1 MSATTRSSERTVDVA
16 TQSLARPAA
25 VMAVGTALSRITGL
39 GRVVALAFALGV
51 TESRLADAYNI
62 ANTLPV
68 TLYELVLGGIL
79 TSIFVPVL
87 VQELRTKDHDEAW
100 RSVSA
105 LVSVSL
111 AALVVMTVLIAV
123 LAPLII
129 DVFSNRVSGEAGE
142 QQHALATFFLR
153 VFAPQIT
160 LFGLAAIAAA
170 LVNAHG
176 RFGPPMFTPIVNNLI
191 LIATF
196 LVFAAM
202 ASGTPTAGS
211 VDQNTAQ
218 KLVLGVGATG
228 GVLAMAALN
237 WWFASRLG
245 GRITLLL
252 DWRHPAV
259 RRVARLS
266 LWTLLFVGF
275 NALGTAI
282 SFYLANGKQG
292 GPTAYT
298 LGFAFF
304 QLPIGIAAVSIMT
317 ALIPKLSAHFVD
329 GNDEQFRVR
338 LAGGLRAIVML
349 LGPATAAYLVL
360 AGPLMQVLLEHG
372 VAKSASAELVASVLR
387 YFAIGLIPF
396 SAFLLLS
403 RAFYA
408 RQDNR
413 TTALWNILAV
423 SVTVAL
429 DFALFPVID
438 VRGLALAHSLG
449 FVVGSVVL
457 AYLLTQR
464 VGSLQARKTVT
475 EFVKVAA
482 ASIVAA
488 DAMLAFL
495 ALGEAIFGAG
505 DVRALFQLAF
515 GGAAGL
521 AAYVFVGRRLGI
533 EDLELLERLLPGR
546 R

>member
-1 MSATTRSSERTVDVA
+1 VSTRTIDVA

-68 TLYELVLGGIL
+68 VLYELVLGGIL

-87 VQELRTKDHDEAW
+87 VQELRTKEHDEAW

-111 AALVVMTVLIAV
+111 AALVAMTVMIVL
-123 LAPLII
+123 LAPVVI
-129 DVFSNRVSGEAGE
+129 DIFAHRVSGPEGAE
-142 QQHALATFFLR
+142 QDALATFFLR
-153 VFAPQIT
+153 VFAPQVA
-160 LFGLAAIAAA
+160 LFGAAAIAAA

-176 RFGPPMFTPIVNNLI
+176 RFGPPMFTPILNNLI

-196 LVFAAM
+196 LIFAAI

-211 VDQNTAQ
+211 VNDNEGQ
-218 KLVLGVGATG
+218 KLLLGLGATG
-228 GVLAMAALN
+228 GVLAMAAVN
-237 WWFASRLG
+237 WWFAARLG
-245 GRITLLL
+245 GRFTLLL

-259 RRVARLS
+259 RRVAKLS
-266 LWTLLFVGF
+266 LWTLLFVGV

-282 SFYLANGKQG
+282 SFWLANGKQG
-292 GPTAYT
+292 GPTAYV
-298 LGFAFF
+298 LAFAFF

-317 ALIPKLSAHFVD
+317 ALVPTLSAHFVD
-329 GNDEQFRVR
+329 GEERLFRIR
-338 LAGGLRAIVML
+338 LAGGLRATFML
-349 LGPATAAYLVL
+349 LAPATAAYLVL
-360 AGPLMQVLLEHG
+360 APPLVETLLEHG
-372 VAKSASAELVASVLR
+372 VAKHASAELVSSVLR
-387 YFAIGLIPF
+387 LFAVGLIPF
-396 SAFLLLS
+396 AAFLLLS

-423 SVTVAL
+423 GVTVAL
-429 DFALFPVID
+429 DFILFPVID

-449 FVVGSVVL
+449 FVVGSLVL
-457 AYLLTQR
+457 AWVLTRR
-464 VGSLQARKTVT
+464 VGDLESRRTLL
-475 EFVKVAA
+475 ELGKVVA

-488 DAMLAFL
+488 DVMLGVV
-495 ALGEAIFGAG
+495 ALTDAALDPG
-505 DVRALFQLAF
+505 DLRALVQLLI

-521 AAYVFVGRRLGI
+521 GAFLVVARWLRV
-533 EDLELLERLLPGR
+533 EDLELFRKLLPGR
-546 R
+546 S